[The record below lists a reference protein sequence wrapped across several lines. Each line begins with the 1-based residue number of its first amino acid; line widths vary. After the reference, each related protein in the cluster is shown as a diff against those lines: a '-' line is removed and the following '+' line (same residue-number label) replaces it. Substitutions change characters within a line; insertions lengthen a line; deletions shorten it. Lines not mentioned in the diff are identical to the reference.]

1 MKKYLIFCCVVSIFV
16 LVFKPIYS
24 GNYAGLSSTF
34 APIHV
39 TVATYSPCEN
49 YALSVSVNKRAL
61 SFEIK
66 SDDVRFYPLSFEA
79 RPYICALARNAINA
93 PIKKASLRMQS
104 QNAIEDI
111 EFISITIGSENFY
124 IAKEQILE
132 MIEDLSDSKVLDLS
146 HYKLKDSDLI
156 MNSYTSLVFGFL
168 YYFLTPPYMF
178 IWVFCIV
185 LALFMR
191 EQFPSKKEISPLL
204 LLAFI
209 IILGVV
215 LRVNNY
221 NSFSLWGDELYS
233 VGVVSY
239 PNSEFSSVFLDP
251 GNPPFYNLLLKIWLH
266 IFGYTSA
273 AARSLSVLIG
283 SLGTYSMY
291 LLLKNHA
298 LTLKTKGWMSA
309 SSITPDSLAPSH
321 LIIPPTSI
329 ALIGAFFFACSYVA
343 IGASHEVRGYVLVLS
358 VIPLVFYFLLNL
370 YKSLSWRN
378 ILGYI
383 ISASILCNTHY
394 FGSIVVFAS
403 FIVSV
408 IMLWGEHKKMLAI
421 FVCDVLIACSLLPF
435 FIITAFSR
443 ALSDTSFNTW
453 IPYPSLDTL
462 FLTLPVSLGSASG
475 AFIFLLL
482 FLLIPKSR
490 NAFLWVCAMMIILC
504 ITLPFLLSFIRP
516 IYVPKYAIY
525 IIYPFMLCVLS
536 IGIVLLA
543 QSIMPTRAQVMGFIT
558 LSASMILVAL
568 TNHTIQPIGIG
579 DNSRAKFQF
588 ITQDSRNENNAY
600 IVDTNMI
607 MAKKQRQYEIY
618 GFTPNAQFLRIET
631 KSLLERLSAF
641 KQGDVLY
648 LDEYYT
654 HQQDILNQ
662 CRKLGA
668 RVYVIPFGIL
678 AHDNMEESQEVVYK
692 VVF

>member
-1 MKKYLIFCCVVSIFV
+1 
-16 LVFKPIYS
+16 
-24 GNYAGLSSTF
+24 
-34 APIHV
+34 
-39 TVATYSPCEN
+39 
-49 YALSVSVNKRAL
+49 
-61 SFEIK
+61 
-66 SDDVRFYPLSFEA
+66 
-79 RPYICALARNAINA
+79 
-93 PIKKASLRMQS
+93 
-104 QNAIEDI
+104 
-111 EFISITIGSENFY
+111 
-124 IAKEQILE
+124 
-132 MIEDLSDSKVLDLS
+132 
-146 HYKLKDSDLI
+146 
-156 MNSYTSLVFGFL
+156 
-168 YYFLTPPYMF
+168 
-178 IWVFCIV
+178 
-185 LALFMR
+185 
-191 EQFPSKKEISPLL
+191 
-204 LLAFI
+204 
-209 IILGVV
+209 
-215 LRVNNY
+215 
-221 NSFSLWGDELYS
+221 
-233 VGVVSY
+233 
-239 PNSEFSSVFLDP
+239 
-251 GNPPFYNLLLKIWLH
+251 
-266 IFGYTSA
+266 
-273 AARSLSVLIG
+273 
-283 SLGTYSMY
+283 
-291 LLLKNHA
+291 
-298 LTLKTKGWMSA
+298 
-309 SSITPDSLAPSH
+309 
-321 LIIPPTSI
+321 
-329 ALIGAFFFACSYVA
+329 
-343 IGASHEVRGYVLVLS
+343 
-358 VIPLVFYFLLNL
+358 
-370 YKSLSWRN
+370 
-378 ILGYI
+378 
-383 ISASILCNTHY
+383 
-394 FGSIVVFAS
+394 
-403 FIVSV
+403 
-408 IMLWGEHKKMLAI
+408 MLAI

-654 HQQDILNQ
+654 HEQDILNQ

-678 AHDNMEESQEVVYK
+678 AHDNMEESQEVIYK